1 MFASHHRW
9 HERLGSRHLTDGWL
23 WIPLLVIFVGRAHAC
38 PRSLQI
44 ERQHLG
50 GWLESAQVSSCQLA
64 GTLKGTEPFYIYRNN
79 DSDYN
84 DFIAITQGQSMSSL
98 TVRNLDE
105 SVKNSLRLRA
115 ARHGWSMEQ
124 EVRQILQRVV
134 APEQAAQ
141 VSFAERINS
150 RFCGLQAESLPLP
163 ERQIVRTPP
172 DLNTL

>member
-1 MFASHHRW
+1 MKNIGKPCALVAHARFD
-9 HERLGSRHLTDGWL
+9 EGGQVKTC
-23 WIPLLVIFVGRAHAC
+23 PLLY
-38 PRSLQI
+38 
-44 ERQHLG
+44 
-50 GWLESAQVSSCQLA
+50 
-64 GTLKGTEPFYIYRNN
+64 PFITFSYN
-79 DSDYN
+79 SDYN

-124 EVRQILQRVV
+124 EVRQILQKIV

-150 RFCGLQAESLPLP
+150 RFSGLQAESLLLP
-163 ERQIVRTPP
+163 ERQIARTPP
-172 DLNTL
+172 DLNTP